1 MSELKKD
8 MDRELQKI
16 KFSEDMKYRV
26 MEKIELEEKETNK
39 LKVYDGG
46 RGKKRDNAK
55 TMKSGKARFVQA
67 AAVVLSVGVIAPS
80 SVYAA
85 QRLYQMHLDKEN
97 YKVDVVIQKNEEISD
112 QKKIPG
118 NSTETIT
125 ADAEN
130 LVQNAKETANF
141 TFGKAGSVDVLAYY
155 KPEFTYLPEGLEPF
169 PGDRD
174 KFYDPKY
181 TEGKEAGTHSLSP
194 CLTILDTED
203 EVTTSV
209 LYALSYKQL
218 EVNGHSAYIV
228 HKDEPYEMDEAGI
241 LFEEEHCLLEFYV
254 GKSYS
259 EDEIIKIME
268 GVKMV
273 PDPER
278 EYTTALRYS
287 EGGRTESSEEY
298 VLGEDLASAPE
309 KVYHLKDKLP
319 GNVFAPDCEFVVD
332 NVEYFD
338 NVADFDL
345 TKFSNRME
353 QIEQD
358 GKIKPW
364 TRETWEY
371 GDGINTLDK
380 LIKSEEVNL
389 KFVLMTVTVTNNG
402 TEDVSEYGTNEFI
415 GFYDEAADGTMTRN
429 ENEPFF
435 SEPVYLDGT
444 TKSGEDKGYYTM
456 PIKAGETVT
465 YKLGFF
471 VDEDMLG
478 NLFWTHC
485 VDMQSNVAG
494 SKYALVDIR
503 EK

>member
-1 MSELKKD
+1 MSELKNVI
-8 MDRELQKI
+8 DRELQEI
-16 KFSEDMKYRV
+16 TFSEDMKYRV
-26 MEKIELEEKETNK
+26 MEKIGLEEEETNK
-39 LKVYDGG
+39 FKVYDGG
-46 RGKKRDNAK
+46 RGKSRYNSKM
-55 TMKSGKARFVQA
+55 MKSGKQRFVKA
-67 AAVVLSVGVIAPS
+67 AAILLTVGVVAPT

-85 QRLYQMHLDKEN
+85 QRLYQMHLEKEN
-97 YKVDVVIQKNEEISD
+97 YKVDVVIQKNEETSD
-112 QKKIPG
+112 QKEA
-118 NSTETIT
+118 S
-125 ADAEN
+125 AN
-130 LVQNAKETANF
+130 LEQNAEETANI
-141 TFGKAGSVDVLAYY
+141 TFGKAGSADALAYY
-155 KPEFTYLPEGLEPF
+155 KPEFTYLPEGLEPL
-169 PGDRD
+169 PGDMD
-174 KFYDPKY
+174 KFYNPKY
-181 TEGKEAGTHSLSP
+181 TEGKEYGTHSLSP

-209 LYALSYKQL
+209 LSALSYKQF

-228 HKDEPYEMDEAGI
+228 HKGESFEMDEAGI

-278 EYTTALRYS
+278 EYTLAFRYS
-287 EGGRTESSEEY
+287 EGGQLEASEEY
-298 VLGEDLASAPE
+298 GVGEELASAPE
-309 KVYHLKDKLP
+309 KVYNLNEKLP

-338 NVADFDL
+338 DVADFDR
-345 TKFSNRME
+345 TKFSDRTE
-353 QIEQD
+353 QIDQD

-402 TEDVSEYGTNEFI
+402 TEDVAEYGTNEFI
-415 GFYDEAADGTMTRN
+415 GFYDEAADGTLTKN
-429 ENEPFF
+429 ETNGFCY
-435 SEPVYLDGT
+435 EPVYLDGT
-444 TKSGEDKGYYTM
+444 TKSSEDKGYYTM
-456 PIKAGETVT
+456 PLKAGETVT
-465 YKLGFF
+465 YKMGFF
-471 VDEDMLG
+471 VEEDMLG
-478 NLFWTHC
+478 NLFWEHS
-485 VDMQSNVAG
+485 VDMTSNAAG
-494 SKYALVDIR
+494 SEYSLVDIR